1 LPNPPKVEK
10 ADAATR
16 AVVRISPRGP
26 DRILTIDSSPGR
38 LYRLAVPLKLV
49 DKKLPETPDTQLT
62 RARDRL
68 IESAGKISANML
80 GMVSKVGGQIYA
92 LLFLARSPMSLDDV
106 VETLHLSKGNVS
118 VNIRMLED
126 CGLVRKV
133 WVKGTRKDYYEAA
146 RDHPRKLLKDFF
158 DRVRSGID
166 DSLRLINRFNTEFE
180 GAAKTCEADEKED
193 ANFMVMQLFLLK
205 AFYEAASGMFEDFY
219 QGRKVDM
226 DLLRRVILEE

>member
-1 LPNPPKVEK
+1 M
-10 ADAATR
+10 
-16 AVVRISPRGP
+16 
-26 DRILTIDSSPGR
+26 
-38 LYRLAVPLKLV
+38 PLKLV
-49 DKKLPETPDTQLT
+49 DKKSAETPDTQLT

-92 LLFLARSPMSLDDV
+92 LLFLARNPMSLEEV
-106 VETLHLSKGNVS
+106 AQTLHLSKGNVS
-118 VNIRMLED
+118 VNIRMLEE

-133 WVKGTRKDYYEAA
+133 WAKGTRKDYYEAR

-180 GAAKTCEADEKED
+180 DAAKTCETDEKED

-205 AFYEAASGMFEDFY
+205 AFYEAASRMFEDFY